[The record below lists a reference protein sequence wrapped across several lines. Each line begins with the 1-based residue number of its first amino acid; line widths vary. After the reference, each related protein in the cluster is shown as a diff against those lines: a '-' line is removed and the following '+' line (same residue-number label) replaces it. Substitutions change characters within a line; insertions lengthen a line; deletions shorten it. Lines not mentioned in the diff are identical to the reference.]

1 MKPDDKSKRI
11 PLERSLVVIP
21 QQKEEKKKERDSTTL
36 AKELFLTALEQS
48 RGLITVV
55 CQKVNISRATYYNW
69 RKTDKEFDAKVK
81 EIIAIKPEVLED
93 RLYAEAVSGSF
104 PALKFMLQHTHP
116 DYKKNS
122 KNDKDTN
129 VHIWHH
135 VDKPVKKGDDIT
147 YTQIIRDPKLWAAYK
162 DWNLHKKEILAA
174 MEEES

>member
-1 MKPDDKSKRI
+1 MEKDPKKNKTSTGRELIVLSEEDIKRNQ
-11 PLERSLVVIP
+11 ER
-21 QQKEEKKKERDSTTL
+21 ESTTI
-36 AKELFLTALEQS
+36 AKQLFLTALEQS

-69 RKTDKEFDAKVK
+69 RKTDKEFAAKVK
-81 EIIAIKPEVLED
+81 EILEIKPEALED
-93 RLYAEAVSGSF
+93 RMYVEAMGGSV
-104 PALKFMLQHTHP
+104 PALKFMLAHTHP
-116 DYKKNS
+116 DYKKKP

-135 VDKPVKKGDDIT
+135 VDKPVKKGDEIT

-162 DWNLHKKEILAA
+162 DWNLHKKEILSA